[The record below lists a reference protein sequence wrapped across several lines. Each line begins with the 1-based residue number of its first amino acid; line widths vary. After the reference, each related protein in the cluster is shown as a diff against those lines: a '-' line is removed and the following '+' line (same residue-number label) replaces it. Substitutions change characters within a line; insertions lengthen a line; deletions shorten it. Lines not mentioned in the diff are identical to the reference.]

1 MIHKDLRRESCPDT
15 EGHRRRA
22 GGAWLERPRRLKE
35 ADGTSAPEH
44 GITASR
50 SAAEH
55 AREEWLEASH
65 SGIFTSARAQT
76 VPQGDRM
83 GKKAVWR
90 IVEELLSSKRIPIE
104 DEDPRVGLDITNG
117 EVLR

>member
-1 MIHKDLRRESCPDT
+1 M
-15 EGHRRRA
+15 
-22 GGAWLERPRRLKE
+22 KE

-90 IVEELLSSKRIPIE
+90 IVEELLSSKQIPIE